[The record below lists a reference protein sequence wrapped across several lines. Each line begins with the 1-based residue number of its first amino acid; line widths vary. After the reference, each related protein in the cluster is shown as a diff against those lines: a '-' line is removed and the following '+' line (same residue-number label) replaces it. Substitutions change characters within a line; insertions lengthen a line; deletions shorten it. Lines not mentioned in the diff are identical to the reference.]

1 MENLKKF
8 IYEHKMTLTISVIC
22 VIVAALVAA
31 LIFALVSQ
39 ESKTTLKNNS
49 SSQVISDGESTL
61 SDNMSASS
69 EGESDMSSQE
79 SNVENSSVNSA
90 DKSSGTTST
99 GNNNSAS
106 SNKTSSTGGNNQ
118 TPSTKY
124 MEYTKYNLDTYL
136 TPVWKNK
143 VVYNESIMFFPNA
156 KTKEYD
162 PAPLLYTP
170 TKVLSVRSS
179 DLKTEFKEGVDYVV
193 ENGKIK
199 LTKNSSIYKWDYND
213 YYLQNTA
220 SVPIGSVRAPGRYI
234 RYASGNEYA
243 EMQLAVTYEHNGSWS
258 GAVPKYAGSTL
269 KNTISKLKGKK
280 ALNIVYYGDS
290 IMTGCEATAT
300 HNMDP
305 FMPIFTEMITAK
317 LKKTYNYNN
326 INQFN
331 TAVGG
336 WTVNDGVADVHARV
350 TEHNPDLVVIGFGM
364 NIPSKDS
371 SVAKYEESI
380 RNMIKDVRAK
390 NPNAEFI
397 LVSTTLP
404 NPDCN
409 GWTSLQPVYKTALE
423 SIAKDTTGV
432 ALVPMT
438 DIHQYL
444 LTKKRYD
451 DMNGNGV
458 NHPNDFLARI
468 YGQAI
473 AQCLIENLG

>member
-1 MENLKKF
+1 MAKCKDF
-8 IYEHKMTLTISVIC
+8 IVEHKMALTISVIC
-22 VIVAALVAA
+22 VIVAALVAV
-31 LIFALVSQ
+31 LIFVLIPK
-39 ESKTTLKNNS
+39 ESTTTLKNNS
-49 SSQVISDGESTL
+49 SAQVISDEGSSL
-61 SDNMSASS
+61 PDNTPASN
-69 EGESDMSSQE
+69 EGESGMSEQVSSAE
-79 SNVENSSVNSA
+79 NVTISSTDKAPGTVSNGKVSSS
-90 DKSSGTTST
+90 DPG
-99 GNNNSAS
+99 
-106 SNKTSSTGGNNQ
+106 KTSSAGNSSHT
-118 TPSTKY
+118 TPSKY

-136 TPVWKNK
+136 TPVWKNN

-156 KTKEYD
+156 TTKEYD

-170 TKVLSVRSS
+170 TKILSVRSS
-179 DLKTEFKEGVDYVV
+179 DLKTEYKEGVDYVV

-199 LTKNSSIYKWDYND
+199 LTKNSSIYVWEYDD
-213 YYLQNTA
+213 YYLKTPA
-220 SVPIGSVRAPGRYI
+220 SVQIGSVRAPGRYV
-234 RYASGNEYA
+234 RYASGSEYA
-243 EMQLAVTYEHNGSWS
+243 EMQLAVTYEHNGKWS

-305 FMPIFTEMITAK
+305 FMPIFTEMVTAK
-317 LKKTYNYNN
+317 LKKAYGYNN
-326 INQFN
+326 ITQFN

-336 WTVNDGVADVHARV
+336 KETNWGVAEVRERV
-350 TEHNPDLVVIGFGM
+350 TNHNPDLVVIGFGM
-364 NIPSKDS
+364 NDS
-371 SVAKYEESI
+371 GVPISVADYEKNI
-380 RNMIKDVRAK
+380 RNMIKDVRSK

-409 GWTSLQPVYKTALE
+409 GWTNLQPLYKTGLE
-423 SIAKDTTGV
+423 NIAKDTSGV

-438 DIHQYL
+438 DIHQYV

-473 AQCLIENLG
+473 SQCLIENLG

>member
-1 MENLKKF
+1 MAKLKEF
-8 IYEHKMTLTISVIC
+8 IFEHRMVLTISVIG
-22 VIVAALVAA
+22 VIVAALVV
-31 LIFALVSQ
+31 ALVLVLIPK
-39 ESKTTLKNNS
+39 ESTTTMKNNS
-49 SSQVISDGESTL
+49 SAQAISDGESSL
-61 SDNMSASS
+61 SDNTSVSS

-79 SNVENSSVNSA
+79 SNTENSSVNSV
-90 DKSSGTTST
+90 DNSSGTTST
-99 GNNNSAS
+99 KKDPSVS
-106 SNKTSSTGGNNQ
+106 SNTTSSAGENNQ
-118 TPSTKY
+118 TPSSKY

-136 TPVWKNK
+136 TPIWKNK

-199 LTKNSSIYKWDYND
+199 LTKNSNIYKWDYDD
-213 YYLQNTA
+213 YYLQTPA
-220 SVPIGSVRAPGRYI
+220 SVPIGSVSAPGRYV

-243 EMQLAVTYEHNGSWS
+243 EMQLAVTYEHNGSWG
-258 GAVPKYAGSTL
+258 GAVPQYAGNAL

-280 ALNIVYYGDS
+280 ALTIVYYGDS
-290 IMTGCEATAT
+290 IVTGCEATAT
-300 HNMDP
+300 HNMEP
-305 FMPIFTEMITAK
+305 FMPMYTEMITAK
-317 LKKTYNYNN
+317 LKKEYNYSN
-326 INQFN
+326 ITQFN

-336 WTVNDGVADVHARV
+336 WTTNDGIKEVRERV
-350 TEHNPDLVVIGFGM
+350 TNHNPDLVLIAFGM
-364 NIPSKDS
+364 NDS
-371 SVAKYEESI
+371 GVPISVADYEKNI
-380 RNMIKDVRAK
+380 RYMINDVRSK

-409 GWTSLQPVYKTALE
+409 GWTNLQPLYKAGLE
-423 SIAKDTTGV
+423 NIVKDTSGV

-438 DIHQYL
+438 DIHQYI

-468 YGQAI
+468 YGQAVT
-473 AQCLIENLG
+473 QCLIESLG